1 MPPGRCSLQ
10 PTTRRKPARNLGEKN
25 NGHKRP
31 KMLSAAISPEDFAQ
45 SIEVQ
50 VQSTCQQLLD
60 GLHALGMP
68 VVDGLNTLS
77 ERTSFNVLFLAGSH
91 FWISLTRLK
100 FKPLNAKELSSE
112 SSKLHLSLSQ
122 RHMFPQSCACF
133 IFAQLRCNIGNAIGS
148 ARAAACP
155 LWDVKLV
162 ILADVLTDFD
172 YFILEC
178 TLMMLITSNNYI
190 I

>member
-10 PTTRRKPARNLGEKN
+10 PTTRRKPARNLGEN
-25 NGHKRP
+25 NGTKGQNA
-31 KMLSAAISPEDFAQ
+31 LSSDLDPEDFAQ

-91 FWISLTRLK
+91 FWHVWSSNLWMPKNCQVTFICHFHRGTCFPRAVPVLSLPSCVATSAM
-100 FKPLNAKELSSE
+100 PLAQHVLLPGHSEMSNLSSWLTFWRI
-112 SSKLHLSLSQ
+112 LH
-122 RHMFPQSCACF
+122 A
-133 IFAQLRCNIGNAIGS
+133 
-148 ARAAACP
+148 
-155 LWDVKLV
+155 
-162 ILADVLTDFD
+162 DFD
-172 YFILEC
+172 
-178 TLMMLITSNNYI
+178 
-190 I
+190 